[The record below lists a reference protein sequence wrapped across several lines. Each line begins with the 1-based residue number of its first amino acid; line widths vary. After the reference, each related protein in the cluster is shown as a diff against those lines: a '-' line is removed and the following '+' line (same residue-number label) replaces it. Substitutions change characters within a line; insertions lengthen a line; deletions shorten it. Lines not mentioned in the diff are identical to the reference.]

1 MIGFVLARRY
11 AQALIDLASEENII
25 AEVGGD
31 LDEIAGLFEESSEL
45 AFVFANPTIS
55 IQEKKDALSAI
66 LDKTGVQNL
75 TKKFVSLLL
84 EKNRI
89 MGIEEIAAAYQSIAD
104 TIHNRVRTR
113 VVVASPLGKGDE
125 KKVREALSKLT
136 GKEVILE
143 VEVDESILG
152 GIVAYVGSQ
161 VYDWSLA
168 NQLEQVKDSLSSR
181 R

>member
-11 AQALIDLASEENII
+11 AQAVIDLAREESII

-31 LDEIAGLFEESSEL
+31 LEGVAGLFEESPEL
-45 AFVFANPTIS
+45 AFVFADPTIS
-55 IQEKKDALSAI
+55 IQEKKDILSVV
-66 LDKTGVQNL
+66 LDKTGVQDL
-75 TKKFVSLLL
+75 TKKFVYILL

-104 TIHNRVRTR
+104 TINNRVRTR
-113 VVVASPLGKGDE
+113 VVVAFPLGKRDE
-125 KKVREALSKLT
+125 NKVTEALSKLT

-143 VEVDESILG
+143 VEVDENILG